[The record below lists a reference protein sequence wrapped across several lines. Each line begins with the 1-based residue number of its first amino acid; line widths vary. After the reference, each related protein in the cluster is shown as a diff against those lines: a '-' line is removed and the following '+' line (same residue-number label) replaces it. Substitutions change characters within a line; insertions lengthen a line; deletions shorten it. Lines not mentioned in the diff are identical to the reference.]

1 MARAGAEAKTLILL
15 LTFLPQCVVSMLSMT
30 PAVMASQ
37 IALSLG
43 LSPQIAGVYVG
54 LVYAGAILSSSF
66 SASLIMRLGPLRTS
80 LACVVAGGAGLA
92 LLAVPHLAASLLA
105 TAIIGLSYGP
115 LTPASSHVLA
125 RYRTRAGMAFLVSVR
140 QTSVPMGGVL
150 AGFVAPPLVLG
161 LGWNVAC
168 VAIGGVTA
176 ALGAVAWIAL
186 SVVRNELPGQPHGH
200 SASLFEPVRFIVR
213 RGLASLATSAMVYAA
228 MQLILSSF
236 LVVYLTSVA
245 NLDLVRAG
253 ALLSASQLAGVAGR
267 LGWGFVADRV
277 AAPRLLL
284 LGIALLMG
292 VAAGLM
298 SLVTAAWPVSAIAAV
313 VILLGATASG
323 WNGVF
328 LAEIIR
334 DVRPAEVG
342 LATSGSMMFAYM
354 GTVLGPPLFGGLTS
368 AVGLPKAFLVIGAA
382 VLLGGMLGAFSGRPR
397 RDAARRAI
405 NDHHK
410 QQHAGQDGEPTDDEQ
425 GLERGAVAEP
435 DGRDADR
442 EQDRTDHA
450 HNRLDR
456 REPVRAGLRY
466 RVVVQRGQEHRD
478 IAD

>member
-1 MARAGAEAKTLILL
+1 MAQAGAGAKALILL
-15 LTFLPQCVVSMLSMT
+15 LTFFPQCVVSMLSMT
-30 PAVMASQ
+30 PPVMASQ
-37 IALSLG
+37 IAVSLG
-43 LSPQIAGVYVG
+43 LSPQVAGVYVG

-66 SASLIMRLGPLRTS
+66 AASLITRLGPLRTS
-80 LACVVAGGAGLA
+80 FACVVSGGAGLA

-125 RYRTRAGMAFLVSVR
+125 RYRSGAGMAFLVSVR

-161 LGWNVAC
+161 LGWNAAC
-168 VAIGGVTA
+168 VSIGGVTA
-176 ALGAVAWIAL
+176 ALGAAAWIAL
-186 SVVRNELPGQPHGH
+186 SVVRNERPDTPHGH
-200 SASLFEPVRFIVR
+200 GTSLFEPVRFIFR
-213 RGLASLATSAMVYAA
+213 RPGLAALATSSVAYAA
-228 MQLILSSF
+228 MQLVLSSF

-245 NLDLVRAG
+245 SLDLVLAG

-284 LGIALLMG
+284 LGIALLMAI
-292 VAAGLM
+292 AAGLM
-298 SLVTAAWPVSAIAAV
+298 SLFTAAWPVSAIAAV

-354 GTVLGPPLFGGLTS
+354 GTVLGPSLFGGLAS
-368 AVGLPKAFLVIGAA
+368 AVGFPKAYLVMSAA
-382 VLLGGMLGAFSGRPR
+382 VLLGGVLGTFGHGSVRPLFRGRPR
-397 RDAARRAI
+397 RSAAGRAI
-405 NDHHK
+405 DDHHEK
-410 QQHAGQDGEPTDDEQ
+410 QHAG
-425 GLERGAVAEP
+425 
-435 DGRDADR
+435 
-442 EQDRTDHA
+442 
-450 HNRLDR
+450 
-456 REPVRAGLRY
+456 
-466 RVVVQRGQEHRD
+466 
-478 IAD
+478 